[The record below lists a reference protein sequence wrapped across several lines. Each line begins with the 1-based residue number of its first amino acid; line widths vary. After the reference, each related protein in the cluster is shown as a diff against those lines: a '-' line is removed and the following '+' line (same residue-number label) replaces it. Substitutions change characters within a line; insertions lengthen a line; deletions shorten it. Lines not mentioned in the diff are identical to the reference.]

1 MYDCTFFIVQL
12 SVRENLTVVFKP
24 LVFCDDKTLR
34 KLAVERLLRIN
45 RLHCRDAGDL
55 FCLYPDIPYPKLVL
69 VKDKIVKT
77 YSPRL

>member
-12 SVRENLTVVFKP
+12 SVRENLTVVFKQ

-34 KLAVERLLRIN
+34 KPAVERLLRIN

-55 FCLYPDIPYPKLVL
+55 FLGLTVYIRIKSQ
-69 VKDKIVKT
+69 K
-77 YSPRL
+77 